1 MSELL
6 SNQDYTLLISIVKES
21 HASKVIKAAQLEGAH
36 GATILLGKGVLSQA
50 QASLF
55 GKPFETGRQIIFL
68 AVRNDRKKKIMQRI
82 YDQSGLKTEAHGLV
96 FELPLIAAAG
106 IAPINLSDSGTDTL
120 GG

>member
-1 MSELL
+1 MSETIY
-6 SNQDYTLLISIVKES
+6 NQDYTLLVSIVKES
-21 HASKVIKAAQLEGAH
+21 HASKVIKAAQDEGAH
-36 GATILLGKGVLSQA
+36 GATILLGKGALSQA

-55 GKPFETGRQIIFL
+55 GQPFETGRQIIFL
-68 AVRNDRKKKIMQRI
+68 AVSNDRKKKIMQRI

-106 IAPINLSDSGTDTL
+106 IAPINAMDSDSSAL